1 MSEANSVIN
10 KSTKG
15 QIERVLSDQEN
26 ELRAVRR
33 KKKELLESVLDC
45 DIREIEI
52 LRGIMDTREILEK
65 IERGGM

>member
-10 KSTKG
+10 KSTKE
-15 QIERVLSDQEN
+15 QLERVLSDQEN

-33 KKKELLESVLDC
+33 RKKELLESVLDC
-45 DIREIEI
+45 EIREIEI

>member
-1 MSEANSVIN
+1 MIDANTVIN
-10 KSTKG
+10 KSTKE

-26 ELRAVRR
+26 ELRAVRS

-45 DIREIEI
+45 DVKEIEI

-65 IERGGM
+65 IERGGR